1 MTEEQIKEL
10 IAKIEDDIFRIEIP
24 LDDNYSATI
33 NLQQINDLNNG
44 KNNSVTE
51 IEQKILNLI
60 NENPNITIPKIAES
74 LNVSSSDILQ

>member
-1 MTEEQIKEL
+1 MTEKQIKEL
-10 IAKIEDDIFRIEIP
+10 IVKIKDDIFRIEIP
-24 LDDNYSATI
+24 LDDNYSATM

>member
-10 IAKIEDDIFRIEIP
+10 IAKMEDDIFRIEIP

-74 LNVSSSDILQ
+74 LNVSSSNILQ

>member
-10 IAKIEDDIFRIEIP
+10 IVKIKDDIFRIEIP
-24 LDDNYSATI
+24 LDDNYTATM